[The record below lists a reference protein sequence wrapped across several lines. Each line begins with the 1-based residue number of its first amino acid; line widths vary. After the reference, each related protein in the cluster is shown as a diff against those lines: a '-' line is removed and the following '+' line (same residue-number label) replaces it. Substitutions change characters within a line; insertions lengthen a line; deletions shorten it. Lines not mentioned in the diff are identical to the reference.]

1 MNNGGWNGLPAVQET
16 QVSPWVGKIPW
27 RREWQP
33 PPVFFPG
40 ESQGQRSLVDYSP
53 WGRKSRTWLSD
64 WHTSRFKIPCA
75 RHISMADS
83 TERWGA
89 GLCWSLWHQLIRV
102 ECAGFFPTLPSAMS
116 HWQLETSHRR
126 NIGTTYTIKIGK
138 HKNLFLER
146 ASCQTFTYTPQVWN
160 SSKVRLYWCEQLSPA
175 CPCYLLQTQVPSPL
189 SRQPQ
194 LILRSWGIR
203 NV

>member
-102 ECAGFFPTLPSAMS
+102 ECVYFFPTLPSAMF
-116 HWQLETSHRR
+116 HWQLETSHRI
-126 NIGTTYTIKIGK
+126 NIGTTYTLNIGK
-138 HKNLFLER
+138 HKNLFLLPTHHR
-146 ASCQTFTYTPQVWN
+146 YKIPVRWGSAGVSSCLLLVRVIF
-160 SSKVRLYWCEQLSPA
+160 SKLRCPPLYPDNHS
-175 CPCYLLQTQVPSPL
+175 
-189 SRQPQ
+189 
-194 LILRSWGIR
+194 
-203 NV
+203 